1 MNLLQKLGLVKIDGE
16 SEELPENKKE
26 NVQTEKNEN
35 ESFQLKS
42 TNTFSSIMSDT
53 KSTEK
58 VVGKI
63 DENILEKLSSAIE
76 KNNLKGN
83 DFLEF
88 MQSLNGLSGLS
99 VQEDAKFKMV
109 FTTLTSSSEGL
120 SKKVLIDSI
129 AHYLDVLD
137 KEKATFSNEMGDAVE
152 KMITSKDAEIKSM
165 EESISKKLQE
175 IESLNKEIS
184 EMSGLIGQTKKEI
197 KNSQFVI
204 EQKKA
209 DFDLTFLHL
218 ENKIKEYKT
227 KIEQYI

>member
-35 ESFQLKS
+35 ESFPLKS
-42 TNTFSSIMSDT
+42 SNAFSSIMSDT
-53 KSTEK
+53 KSAEK

-109 FTTLTSSSEGL
+109 FTTLTASSEGL

-197 KNSQFVI
+197 ENSQFVI